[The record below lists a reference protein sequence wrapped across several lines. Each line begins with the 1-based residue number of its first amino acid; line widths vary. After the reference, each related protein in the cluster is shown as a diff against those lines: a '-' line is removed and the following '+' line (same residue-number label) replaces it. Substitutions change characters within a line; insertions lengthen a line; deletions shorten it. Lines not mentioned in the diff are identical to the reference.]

1 MKISTLFYTL
11 KQGIKSITRNKWFSL
26 VSIATIAA
34 CLFLFGVFYAI
45 VMNFQHIIKTAEE
58 DFTVTVFFYEDT
70 EDTRIAEIG
79 DIIRIREEVAEV
91 KYISADEAWEWFLE
105 EYPGYAVAGYRSNPL
120 LNFDNYEV
128 YLKDVSTHDQLV
140 NDLESIPEVRKVRN
154 NGILALALSEVNMIV
169 AYVSVA
175 IIVILL
181 AVSVF
186 LIRNTVTTGI
196 FVRQEEIGIMKYIG
210 ATDFF
215 VRAPF
220 VIEGILIGA
229 IGAGIPLGIIYLMY
243 NKTVEYISGE
253 FVGLSQILHFLSTD
267 QIFGILI
274 PVSLGLGIGI
284 GFLGSYSAVRK
295 HLRV

>member
-11 KQGIKSITRNKWFSL
+11 RQGIKSITRNKWFSL
-26 VSIATIAA
+26 VSIATITA

-58 DFTVTVFFYEDT
+58 EFTVTVFFDKDI

-91 KYISADEAWEWFLE
+91 QYITADEAWDWFLA

-120 LNFDNYEV
+120 ANHNNYEV

-140 NDLESIPEVRKVRN
+140 TYLLSIPGVRKVRN

-169 AYVSVA
+169 AYVSAA

-181 AVSVF
+181 AVSIF

-196 FVRQEEIGIMKYIG
+196 SVRQEEIGIMKYIG

-220 VIEGILIGA
+220 VIEGLLIGT

-243 NKTVEYISGE
+243 NKTVEYVSQE
-253 FVGLSQILHFLSTD
+253 FVGLSQVLHFLSTE
-267 QIFGILI
+267 QIFGILT

-284 GFLGSYSAVRK
+284 GFLGSFSAVRK